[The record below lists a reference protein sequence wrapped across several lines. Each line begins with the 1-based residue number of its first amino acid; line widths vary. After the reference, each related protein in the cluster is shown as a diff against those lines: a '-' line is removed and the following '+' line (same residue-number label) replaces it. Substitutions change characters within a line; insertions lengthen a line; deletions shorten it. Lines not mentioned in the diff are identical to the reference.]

1 MPDEVVLD
9 ASVAAKVFIEEE
21 GSRAAE
27 ALVLSGVRLV
37 APEFVLVELANVA
50 VKRLRRGHFP
60 RVAAERMIAAS
71 QTMFDELVPSNDL
84 FQRAFTLACDHGL
97 STYDAMY
104 VALAEARG
112 CEMVSADLRLISR
125 AAQAGLAVTIRAP

>member
-27 ALVLSGVRLV
+27 AFVLSGVRLV

-50 VKRLRRGHFP
+50 VKRLRSGHFP
-60 RVAAERMIAAS
+60 RAAAERMIATS

-84 FQRAFTLACDHGL
+84 FQRAFTLASDHGL

-104 VALAEARG
+104 VALAEARD

-125 AAQAGLAVTIRAP
+125 AVQAGLAVTIRTP